1 MNREAAVSGMFYPG
15 SPIELRKTI
24 AEMVDEDAVKE
35 DAIGLIMPHAGYVY
49 SGNVAG
55 ATISRVNVKDTCIVM
70 GPNHTGKGRPFSIMT
85 NGIWKTPLGNVKID
99 SALAKRILAN
109 SKYLSEDYLA
119 HISEHSIEVQ
129 LPFLQYFNQDVQIVP
144 IILSHATGT
153 VYREI
158 GRAIA
163 KAIEDSGKE
172 ALIIASSDMTHY
184 EEHQAV
190 IRKDNM
196 AIEAILELDEGE
208 LLERIRNNNISMC
221 GSGPAVSLISAA
233 RELGAG
239 ESELVMHRTSGDT
252 SGDYDSVVGYAGI
265 IIKKSGDKDFSEPV
279 KLAKKTIETYINE
292 GRTIARPDPLPPIF
306 EQQAGVFVSLHKFG
320 QLRGCIGT
328 FEPSHDNIAEEII
341 SNAISSATRDPRFSP
356 VTADELKHLDYNVD
370 VLTAPEAIEDIK
382 ELDPRKYGVIVEKDH
397 RKGLLLPDLE
407 GVDTAEQQ
415 IDICRRKAG
424 IMPHEKVQLYR
435 FEVKR
440 YK

>member
-49 SGNVAG
+49 SGSVAG

-208 LLERIRNNNISMC
+208 LLECIRNNNISMC

-306 EQQAGVFVSLHKFG
+306 EQQAGVFVSLHK
-320 QLRGCIGT
+320 
-328 FEPSHDNIAEEII
+328 
-341 SNAISSATRDPRFSP
+341 
-356 VTADELKHLDYNVD
+356 
-370 VLTAPEAIEDIK
+370 
-382 ELDPRKYGVIVEKDH
+382 
-397 RKGLLLPDLE
+397 
-407 GVDTAEQQ
+407 
-415 IDICRRKAG
+415 
-424 IMPHEKVQLYR
+424 
-435 FEVKR
+435 
-440 YK
+440 